1 MSIHTVRHVYQFI
14 FCLSLIALISAC
26 STFPTSKP
34 VAPDVKLLS
43 VKPHKLGLVKQQL
56 ALQLQLSNP
65 NTYDLALQS
74 VTFVAKLNGEEL
86 AQGNSN
92 AAVTLP
98 AEGDAEIE
106 VMVSTRMN
114 RILGQLLMLASNPD
128 NALDYDVSGF
138 VKLANWPVRIP
149 FNVEGQLDE
158 KLRN

>member
-1 MSIHTVRHVYQFI
+1 V
-14 FCLSLIALISAC
+14 
-26 STFPTSKP
+26 
-34 VAPDVKLLS
+34 
-43 VKPHKLGLVKQQL
+43 
-56 ALQLQLSNP
+56 
-65 NTYDLALQS
+65 
-74 VTFVAKLNGEEL
+74 LNGEEL

-114 RILGQLLMLASNPD
+114 RILGQLLMIASNPD